1 MANVFTYIL
10 CTCLHMWMCMCPY
23 VWAYLVR
30 LAVAPIGV
38 FLNLEMT
45 NKTHRS
51 DVPEVQ
57 TKYNCIRRLYLWMNE
72 CAAVTI
78 GYSSPFLNET
88 NRTLV
93 PIPIP
98 IPVLVSVPCL
108 RLIACLQAVNAE
120 GEFIF
125 IIHQGVANLV
135 PCTRLYCLIGPL
147 SSDRLGSGCSCTPHK
162 PNCSRRHYLE
172 SS

>member
-98 IPVLVSVPCL
+98 VSVPCL